1 METPRT
7 DKEANR
13 ILRDVERMRIDGW
26 NDAYQEM
33 RLHAK
38 KLERQLIE
46 AQNCLVCGGIADP
59 IEVIENTLKILSDN
73 D

>member
-33 RLHAK
+33 RLHAE
-38 KLERQLIE
+38 KLEIE
-46 AQNCLVCGGIADP
+46 LQEAKEDAEHAWSRVSC
-59 IEVIENTLKILSDN
+59 
-73 D
+73 